1 MAEYKS
7 FVSEEGFAPAAV
19 PDITPYIDENLE
31 KLRQS
36 EKQNIQD
43 QFTVDKQRGVE
54 LSNSLKQLGDLSQTA
69 GKFVFDRE
77 MEYRDRETAKIEQ
90 ERYAEYIKNPE
101 GFVDDLFEEQV
112 AEVQELNKA
121 TEDLGGETYLRTGN
135 HEVAKQVRELSGW
148 REIRTA
154 RIDLALA
161 SQYYES
167 YLGKQLLGNKSITD
181 QKTRGAAIETARAA
195 FMKQF
200 QLDKGFSDDML
211 GTHLYP
217 NQMKLHAKLMKEGA
231 ALDQQQDNFIEVT
244 EATTLFEDNLD
255 LASLVNTLAN
265 TYDENGKL
273 LGRGRGFDKSI
284 EHIGKMFKAGT
295 LSAEQLEEI
304 KGQEMPGMNGR
315 TYGEMKGTQFENL
328 TQKLASEERANNEAL
343 RAQNHEEAK
352 LLVDDFTAKMRDPNS
367 DYQPTTKD
375 IEELQKRYRQLSGG
389 KESSEL
395 QAFLKDTA
403 SAATVAEANVLFE
416 NLYLSGSLTVDAV
429 MAIPSLKVRQ
439 KWLPL
444 ATQLENAQ
452 SAATKDQHQALGELV
467 DTTPGLSSTVDGK
480 RGFES
485 VMIKVELK
493 GEFNRRL
500 SELVSSN
507 PTGAATPELVQ
518 QALAETRALYEQG
531 VNNPN
536 SPYYFDTSNPKPG
549 FKNYRK
555 RLGSSATPDQA
566 TQARNRFT
574 EATQSLQT
582 YGVGALD
589 RAGEILTLED
599 FQAMNKAIVKPGFVM
614 PGLIKAVASETGL
627 LPLEVIRRQREAL
640 IEETG
645 VDLPA
650 LPIPPSLQSIE
661 NKLTPTAQALLFKY
675 SSVDRSRR
683 GLSQIREFDPSIV
696 PNGYGPKIQESAT
709 KYNIPVG
716 ILTGLIEQESRFD
729 PRAVSSAGAMG
740 LGQFMPGTAE
750 QMGVDPYNADSAID
764 GAGKYL
770 RHLMDTYGF
779 DLKTAIYAYNAG
791 PGTIQKYGI
800 GATEENKNYYPNIIR
815 HASKYGYGVEALND
829 PAIMRPLF
837 GSS

>member
-7 FVSEEGFAPAAV
+7 FLKEEGFAPDAV

-54 LSNSLKQLGDLSQTA
+54 LSNNLKQLGNLSKTA
-69 GKFVFDRE
+69 GKFFFDRE

-90 ERYAEYIKNPE
+90 ERYAEYIQNPE

-167 YLGKQLLGNKSITD
+167 YLGKQLLGNQSITD

-200 QLDKGFSDDML
+200 ELHRGFSDDML

-265 TYDENGKL
+265 TYDEKGKL
-273 LGRGRGFDKSI
+273 LGRGRAFDEAI
-284 EHIGKMFKAGT
+284 DHIGKMFKAGT
-295 LSAEQLEEI
+295 ISAEQLEAI

-315 TYGEMKGTQFENL
+315 TYGDMKGTQFENL
-328 TQKLASEERANNEAL
+328 TQKLASEERANNESL

-352 LLVDDFTAKMRDPNS
+352 SLVDDFTAKMRDPNS
-367 DYQPTTKD
+367 DYQPTRKD

-403 SAATVAEANVLFE
+403 SAATVSEANARFK
-416 NLYLSGSLTVDAV
+416 NLYLAGILTPNMV
-429 MAIPSLKVRQ
+429 MAIPSVSIRQ

-444 ATQLENAQ
+444 ATELHKAR
-452 SAATKDQHQALGELV
+452 SAAVKTEHKALDELV

-485 VMIKVELK
+485 VMIKAELK
-493 GEFNRRL
+493 GEFDRRL
-500 SELVSSN
+500 SELIRSN

-536 SPYYFDTSNPKPG
+536 SPYYYDTSNPKPG
-549 FKNYRK
+549 FKRYRN
-555 RLGSSATPDQA
+555 RLAGSATPDQVE
-566 TQARNRFT
+566 QSRNRLK
-574 EATQSLQT
+574 EVTQSLEIN
-582 YGVGALD
+582 GVGALD
-589 RAGEILTLED
+589 IAEEILTLED
-599 FQAMNKAIVKPGFVM
+599 FKIMDKALQKPGYVM
-614 PGLIKAVASETGL
+614 PGIISYVASETGL
-627 LPLEVIRRQREAL
+627 LPLEVIRRQRDAL
-640 IEETG
+640 N
-645 VDLPA
+645 LPA

-661 NKLTPTAQALLFKY
+661 NKLTPTAQALLYKF

-709 KYNIPVG
+709 KHNIPVG

-729 PRAVSSAGAMG
+729 PRAISSAGAMG

-800 GATEENKNYYPNIIR
+800 GATEENQNYYPNIIK

>member
-7 FVSEEGFAPAAV
+7 FAKEEGFAPDAV

-43 QFTVDKQRGVE
+43 QFTVDKQRATE
-54 LSNSLKQLGDLSQTA
+54 LDSSLKQLGSLSKTA
-69 GKFVFDRE
+69 GKFIFDRE
-77 MEYRDRETAKIEQ
+77 MEYRDRETSKIEQ
-90 ERYAEYIKNPE
+90 ERYSEYVKNPE

-121 TEDLGGETYLRTGN
+121 TEDLGGETYLKTGN

-181 QKTRGAAIETARAA
+181 QKTRGAAIEKARAA

-217 NQMKLHAKLMKEGA
+217 NQLKLHAKLMKEGA
-231 ALDQQQDNFIEVT
+231 ALDQQSDNFVEVT
-244 EATTLFEDNLD
+244 EATTLFEDDLD

-265 TYDENGKL
+265 TYDEQGKL
-273 LGRGRGFDKSI
+273 LGRGRGFDKAI
-284 EHIGKMFKAGT
+284 THIGKMFQAGT
-295 LSAEQLEEI
+295 LSADQLEAI
-304 KGQEMPGMNGR
+304 KGQEMPGMNGK
-315 TYGEMKGTQFENL
+315 TYGEMKATQFENL
-328 TQKLASEERANNEAL
+328 TQKLASEERANNEAI

-352 LLVDDFTAKMRDPNS
+352 LLVDEYMDKYRSGDVI
-367 DYQPTTKD
+367 PTVKD
-375 IEELQKRYRQLSGG
+375 VEELQKRYRQLSGG
-389 KESSEL
+389 KESAEL
-395 QAFLKDTA
+395 TALTKDTA
-403 SAATVAEANVLFE
+403 SAATVAEANIMFA
-416 NLYLSGSLTVDAV
+416 NLYLAGSLSVKDV
-429 MAIPSLKVRQ
+429 MAIPSLKVHQ

-444 ATQLENAQ
+444 ATQLENIQ

-485 VMIKVELK
+485 VMIKAELK
-493 GEFNRRL
+493 GEFDRRL
-500 SELVSSN
+500 SELIRSN
-507 PTGAATPELVQ
+507 PSGGVTPELVN

-536 SPYYFDTSNPKPG
+536 SIYFFDTSNPKPG
-549 FKNYRK
+549 FKRYRN
-555 RLGSSATPDQA
+555 RLAGSATAEQA
-566 TQARNRFT
+566 EQSRNRLA
-574 EATQSLQT
+574 EAIQSLQT
-582 YGVGALD
+582 HGVEALD
-589 RAGEILTLED
+589 MPGEILTAKD
-599 FQAMNKAIVKPGFVM
+599 FEVMDKALQKPGFVM
-614 PGLIKAVASETGL
+614 PGIIKAVASETGL

-640 IEETG
+640 
-645 VDLPA
+645 DLPP
-650 LPIPPSLQSIE
+650 LPIPPSLQSVE
-661 NKLTPTAQALLFKY
+661 NKLTPTAQALLYKF

-696 PNGYGPKIQESAT
+696 PNGYGPKIQEAAT

-716 ILTGLIEQESRFD
+716 ILAGLIEQESAFK

-740 LGQFMPGTAE
+740 LAQFMPRTAE

-770 RHLMDTYGF
+770 RHLMDNYGF

-791 PGTIQKYGI
+791 PGNIQKYGI
-800 GATEENKNYYPNIIR
+800 GATEENKNYYPNIIK